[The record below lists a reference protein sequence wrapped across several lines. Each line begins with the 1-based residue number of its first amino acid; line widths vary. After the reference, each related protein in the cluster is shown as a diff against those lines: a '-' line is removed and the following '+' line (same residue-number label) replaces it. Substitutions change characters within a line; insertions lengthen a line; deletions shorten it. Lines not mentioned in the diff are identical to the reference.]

1 MIDYGED
8 QNAIYLWLKRV
19 IWISRPMHA
28 SIIDS
33 SYACH
38 AGSFKSG
45 GQLRLPQQRQ
55 PSSSCVPGV
64 VNQAAAVLL
73 IGRRQAQLAQW

>member
-33 SYACH
+33 SYAWH

-45 GQLRLPQQRQ
+45 GQLPLPDFRANATEAMATTQ
-55 PSSSCVPGV
+55 
-64 VNQAAAVLL
+64 NLL
-73 IGRRQAQLAQW
+73 Y